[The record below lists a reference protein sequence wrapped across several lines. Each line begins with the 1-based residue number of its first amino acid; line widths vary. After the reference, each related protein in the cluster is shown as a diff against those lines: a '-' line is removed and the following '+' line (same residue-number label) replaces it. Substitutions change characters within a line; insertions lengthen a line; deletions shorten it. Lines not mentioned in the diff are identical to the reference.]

1 MKHQKAKG
9 QLARSLQAMSI
20 APLILLGLV
29 ISLFSYQAVK
39 SAMHKA
45 VNTELQNIANAVT
58 MSYDLLYPG
67 DYKLVGEETVNFVK
81 GNQVLTSDFSII
93 DRLKAET
100 QIDITIFYQDVRILT
115 TICNEDGTRIVGT
128 GVNNRISQDVL
139 LLGQPHFY
147 TNTTINDVQYFAY
160 YAPLRNDDGSI
171 VGMVYAGKPCTEVN
185 AAVFHAVFPILI
197 IVLCGVLIVS
207 IIVSA
212 HTRKILSAL
221 QKIRTF
227 LSKVSTGNLWEEL
240 DPSVLRRH
248 DELSDMGYSA
258 LYMQRS
264 LRNLVEQDT
273 LTELNNRRF
282 ADKRLKQT
290 QMQADIHGT
299 HFVVAIGD
307 IDFFKSVNDTYGH
320 ECGDIVLKQVAAVL
334 KKHMLGKGFVARWG
348 GEEFLFLYDNTDL
361 NDARKETEL
370 LLDEIRNLPIT
381 YDDQNL
387 HITMT
392 FGLAE
397 GGVQTNIKDL
407 LQKADANLYKGK
419 EAGRNR
425 VIV

>member
-348 GEEFLFLYDNTDL
+348 GEEFLFLYDNADL
-361 NDARKETEL
+361 DDARKETEL

-397 GGVQTNIKDL
+397 GGVQTNIKNL